1 MSDPRELAFSAIK
14 NSLSQRGF
22 LTIPAAD
29 NLSAAD
35 IPFVNML
42 CLTAVR
48 NLTGIQLILKDFLR
62 KKLPPKARDAWY
74 LLLLGTTELLYMRTP
89 DYAVINSYVN
99 LAKKLT
105 DRYVANMVNAVLR
118 NISRQK
124 EELRAN
130 EYPFFPDNFRT
141 ILKQDYAP
149 ETIKK
154 IEQAARSEPPLT
166 ISVKKD
172 TADWAQRLN
181 GTHIAGNSLKIDNAG
196 QITALDGYADGAWWV
211 QDFAASLAVTAL
223 SPLSGMRVLDLCAA
237 PSGKTAQLLSA
248 GANVTSLDSS
258 AERLKTLREN
268 ISRLQLPMPEI
279 INDDAARFLQNYNGP
294 RFDAIILD
302 APCSATGIFRR
313 HPELIHFKDKNDTA
327 KQAALQKKILEQISC
342 ALKPDG
348 ILIYCVCSIA
358 KCEGERQIRRFLET
372 HPDFKAVPITE
383 KDLHPR
389 PGISLRELIT
399 KEGFVRTL
407 PYMLSAVGGIDSFF
421 IAKLH
426 KEK

>member
-62 KKLPPKARDAWY
+62 KKLPPKARDVWY

-130 EYPFFPDNFRT
+130 EYPFFPDN
-141 ILKQDYAP
+141 
-149 ETIKK
+149 
-154 IEQAARSEPPLT
+154 LT
-166 ISVKKD
+166 K
-172 TADWAQRLN
+172 
-181 GTHIAGNSLKIDNAG
+181 
-196 QITALDGYADGAWWV
+196 
-211 QDFAASLAVTAL
+211 
-223 SPLSGMRVLDLCAA
+223 
-237 PSGKTAQLLSA
+237 
-248 GANVTSLDSS
+248 
-258 AERLKTLREN
+258 
-268 ISRLQLPMPEI
+268 
-279 INDDAARFLQNYNGP
+279 
-294 RFDAIILD
+294 
-302 APCSATGIFRR
+302 
-313 HPELIHFKDKNDTA
+313 
-327 KQAALQKKILEQISC
+327 
-342 ALKPDG
+342 
-348 ILIYCVCSIA
+348 
-358 KCEGERQIRRFLET
+358 
-372 HPDFKAVPITE
+372 
-383 KDLHPR
+383 
-389 PGISLRELIT
+389 
-399 KEGFVRTL
+399 
-407 PYMLSAVGGIDSFF
+407 
-421 IAKLH
+421 
-426 KEK
+426 